1 MIGPL
6 KHVSVGR
13 VSVPDKSAERPL
25 FARASL
31 SRRLILMFAG
41 LAMLVLVLALFI
53 FSATSVLRQQDAMLA
68 QLRGLAQVVSA
79 NAESAVVFGDNRAA
93 VTSLASLRERQEVLA
108 SRIVLPDGSVLAV
121 YPERASHELFNSA
134 PQNMLEQMPLGA
146 TRLRLDWSMRA
157 ADSTDTL
164 GTLTMVIDLS
174 DMWAQIRQDIV
185 ATLGFSLII
194 LMFSV
199 LLAQRMQ
206 KRISQPILNLADT
219 ARKVAQ
225 TQRYDLSIAKSTD
238 DEIGN
243 LVDSFNNMLAEIHA
257 RDESLRQHRDHL
269 EHLVEGRTA
278 ELRIAKEQAEAASQA
293 KSEFLATMSH
303 EIRTPMNGVLGMT
316 ELLLDTSLE
325 ATQKRYAETALRSG
339 RHLLGIIN
347 DILDFSKIE
356 SGHMNLE
363 SVDFNLVD
371 LVEDTTAMFTQQADE
386 KRLELVTQI
395 SPPDIAITV
404 RGDPFRLR
412 QVLANLINNAVKFTR
427 QGEVIVRAQVD
438 EGAAGV
444 GRVRLSVEDTGVG
457 IPPES
462 MGKLFEQFTQA
473 DGSTTRRFG
482 GTGLGLAIS
491 RRLVE
496 LMGGTIEVESQVGK
510 GSRFWVNLSLPV
522 AAAPATAQTKAPRL
536 DGKRV
541 LVVDDNLTNLEILK
555 LQLEAWRLQ
564 TVCAQSGEQAL
575 EAMREAVAADQPFD
589 LVILDKHMP
598 RMDGLQ
604 LARAIHADAALA
616 QSLLVMLT
624 STYLSGDAS
633 EREAAGIR
641 RCVNKPIR
649 QSELHD
655 VITWTLMQVQNSPV
669 EAPGTSLS
677 DLAMSPAKL
686 ESCLHGKVLLAEDNL
701 VNQEVAKAMLANLGL
716 SVEVANNGVEVLE
729 LVASQAFDV
738 LLMDCHMPVMDG
750 YQATALLRQKES
762 EGSRRLAVVALTAN
776 AMEGDRDQCLA
787 SGMDDYLAKPYTR
800 SQLEEA
806 LRRWLP
812 ALRTPV
818 AEIGPTGDSVSSAE
832 DTTLLAID
840 WSILERYRELDPTG
854 SRGLVRKIMRVYLD
868 SAPAGIGQIAEA
880 LAMGDADALRRAAHT
895 LKSSSANVGGTGL
908 SKMFRELEE
917 LGKEARLESA
927 SPVFKQATREYERL
941 QAEIRNWLAEAT

>member
-1 MIGPL
+1 MIGPTQHVAAR
-6 KHVSVGR
+6 HVSA
-13 VSVPDKSAERPL
+13 PDKPAERPF
-25 FARASL
+25 FAHASL
-31 SRRLILMFAG
+31 SRRLILMLAG
-41 LAMLVLVLALFI
+41 LAMLVLVLALLI

-68 QLRGLAQVVSA
+68 QLRGLAQVLSA

-93 VTSLASLRERQEVLA
+93 VTSLTSLRERQEVLA
-108 SRIVLPDGSVLAV
+108 SRIVLPDGNVFAV
-121 YPERASHELFNSA
+121 YPEHASNELFNSA
-134 PQNMLEQMPLGA
+134 PQNMLETMPLGA
-146 TRLRLDWSMRA
+146 TRLRLDWSMQA
-157 ADSTDTL
+157 ADSTEAL

-174 DMWAQIRQDIV
+174 GMWAQIRQDI
-185 ATLGFSLII
+185 ATTLGFSLII
-194 LMFSV
+194 FLLSV
-199 LLAQRMQ
+199 GLAQRMQ
-206 KRISQPILNLADT
+206 RRISQPILNLADT

-225 TQRYDLSIAKSTD
+225 TQRYDLSIAKHAD

-269 EHLVEGRTA
+269 ENLVEGRTA
-278 ELRIAKEQAEAASQA
+278 ELRMAKEQAEAASQA

-316 ELLLDTSLE
+316 ELLLDTALE

-356 SGHMNLE
+356 SGHMDLE

-371 LVEDTTAMFTQQADE
+371 LVEDTAAMFTQQADE
-386 KRLELVTQI
+386 KRLELVTQL
-395 SPPDIAITV
+395 SPPDMALVV

-438 EGAAGV
+438 EGAVGV

-457 IPPES
+457 IAPKS

-473 DGSTTRRFG
+473 DGSTTRQFG

-510 GSRFWVNLSLPV
+510 GSRFRVNLPLPV
-522 AAAPATAQTKAPRL
+522 TAVPATAQKSAPRL

-564 TVCAQSGEQAL
+564 AVCAQSGEQAL
-575 EAMREAVAADQPFD
+575 EAMREAVAADQPFN

-604 LARAIHADAALA
+604 LARTIHADATLA

-633 EREAAGIR
+633 EREAAGIL

-649 QSELHD
+649 QSELHA
-655 VITWTLMQVQNSPV
+655 VIAWTLMQGQYGPV
-669 EAPGTSLS
+669 EAHGKSAPPSAIPDS
-677 DLAMSPAKL
+677 K
-686 ESCLHGKVLLAEDNL
+686 LHGRVLLAEDNL
-701 VNQEVAKAMLANLGL
+701 VNQEVAKAMLANLGV
-716 SVEVANNGVEVLE
+716 SVEVANNGVEALE

-738 LLMDCHMPVMDG
+738 ILMDCHMPVMDG
-750 YQATALLRQKES
+750 YQATARLRQKES
-762 EGSRRLAVVALTAN
+762 EGGRRHAVVALTAN

-800 SQLEEA
+800 SQLEEV

-812 ALRTPV
+812 ALRTP
-818 AEIGPTGDSVSSAE
+818 APEIGPTGDSVSSAA
-832 DTTLLAID
+832 DSSLLAID

-854 SRGLVRKIMRVYLD
+854 SRGLVCKIMRVYLD

-880 LAMGDADALRRAAHT
+880 LAVGDADALRRAAHT
-895 LKSSSANVGGTGL
+895 LKSSSANVGGMGL
-908 SKMFRELEE
+908 SKVFRELEE

-927 SPVFKQATREYERL
+927 NPVFKQATREYEHL
-941 QAEIRNWLAEAT
+941 QTEIRDWLAEAT